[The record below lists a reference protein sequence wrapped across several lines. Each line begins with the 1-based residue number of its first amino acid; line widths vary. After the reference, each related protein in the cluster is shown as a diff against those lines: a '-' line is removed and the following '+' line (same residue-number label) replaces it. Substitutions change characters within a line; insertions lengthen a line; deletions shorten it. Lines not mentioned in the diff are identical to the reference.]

1 MKKLVSE
8 NFKDWHKKLYEALWA
23 DCTSPKRAIGMSL
36 FELVYGVGAQV
47 ALPLELAATKL
58 QTVIENAYFQSS
70 LEKRIMHL
78 TKIDEERDRLVD
90 RITEHQ
96 MRVKRIFD
104 KRSRPQKFMQGDQVL
119 L

>member
-8 NFKDWHKKLYEALWA
+8 NFKDLHKKLYEALWA
-23 DCTSPKRAIGMSL
+23 DRTSPKRAIGMSL

-58 QTVIENAYFQSS
+58 QTVIEDVYFQSS

-78 TKIDEERDRLVD
+78 TKIDEERDKLVD

-104 KRSRPQKFMQGDQVL
+104 K
-119 L
+119 